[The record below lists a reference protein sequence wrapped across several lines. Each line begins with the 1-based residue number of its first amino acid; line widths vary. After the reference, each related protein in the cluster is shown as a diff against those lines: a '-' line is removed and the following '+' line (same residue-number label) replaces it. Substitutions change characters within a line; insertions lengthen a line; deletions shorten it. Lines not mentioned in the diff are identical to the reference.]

1 MHLNGGGMWRNKVG
15 EYVHPDLVTPDK
27 QLEDE
32 LVIKFVD
39 EAKKLENDLT
49 AFKVRAFEECQEFI
63 DLLRQNYNMDRLV
76 KSDTGAVTLKSF
88 DGTKVM
94 QITVNKLITFDAKIN
109 LAKEK
114 FDEYFM
120 IKTEHADPEVKTLI
134 MRVFEVKNGKIDVKL
149 ILSLKSYPITHPT
162 WLEGIQLIDDAIE
175 IAGTKSY
182 VRFKERVDGKID
194 GELRTIVLDIAAL

>member
-1 MHLNGGGMWRNKVG
+1 MHLNGGMWRNKEGV
-15 EYVHPDLVTPDK
+15 YVHPDLVPVDK

-32 LVIKFVD
+32 LVIKLVG
-39 EAKKLENDLT
+39 EAKELESSLT
-49 AFKVRAFEECQEFI
+49 AFKVKAFEECQGFV
-63 DLLRQNYNMDRLV
+63 DLLRQKYNMDRLS
-76 KSDTGAVTLKSF
+76 KSDTGAVTLKTF

-94 QITVNKLITFDAKIN
+94 QIAVSKLITFDAKIN

-114 FDEYFM
+114 IDEYL
-120 IKTEHADPEVKTLI
+120 TEKAEQYDAETRTLI

-162 WLEGIQLIDDAIE
+162 WLEAMQLIDDAIE
-175 IAGTKSY
+175 IAGTRSY

-194 GELRTIVLDIAAL
+194 GELRTILLDIAAV